1 MNTSLFRWLLSNLYS
16 DLMLCR
22 ATDTDT
28 SRIPV
33 YPVGFFF
40 FFSGICQ
47 HIKSYST
54 LLRHIHAYWGI
65 IKAHSDLFMH
75 IQSRNNRIFTTLSYS
90 ELIKALWNVDQAYS
104 ELCYRALFNHI
115 QNLVHRLHMQK
126 SGILGI
132 LEYSE
137 LFNNCMP
144 TRIHNP
150 VVFTKIHEYSEL
162 WHI

>member
-1 MNTSLFRWLLSNLYS
+1 MFDSVMNTSLFRWLLSNLYS
-16 DLMLCR
+16 DLILCR

-28 SRIPV
+28 SRIPI

-40 FFSGICQ
+40 FFLFL
-47 HIKSYST
+47 ST
-54 LLRHIHAYWGI
+54 FLIF
-65 IKAHSDLFMH
+65 FMH

-137 LFNNCMP
+137 LFNKCMP
-144 TRIHNP
+144 THIHNP